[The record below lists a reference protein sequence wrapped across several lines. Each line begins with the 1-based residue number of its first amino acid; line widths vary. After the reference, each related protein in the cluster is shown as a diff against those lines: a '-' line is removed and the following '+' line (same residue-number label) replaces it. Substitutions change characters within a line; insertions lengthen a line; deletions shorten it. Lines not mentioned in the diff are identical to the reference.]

1 MYMMMIES
9 VLNYCFLPPPSH
21 TNIDSKRKIQ
31 RRHSLH
37 SPTAETRP
45 LVKQMGSMDS
55 GMSHNHHRPQSM
67 IINYSPPC
75 FEDDRTF
82 AADDVF
88 TNTLRLPN
96 GNMGRYRSHSNQNLA
111 SGSAFSP
118 SSFMAKPHTCSGALA
133 LTNSQAHVTSAL
145 IGSGLSLSPASRPT
159 LIKQFSQA
167 SSCAAD
173 SPSPVE
179 RDCVKGKSKELSQS
193 QRNSVEI
200 QYSVESDSPGP
211 VAPEQFPGS
220 DRLRLSP
227 EKSVQSKQQR
237 TTGKREQY
245 LGAPSQHS
253 SMPPPRS
260 KPAPSHSHSNPEFP
274 LTAHISMDKTERTH
288 SYDDLYSKRRKPPCQ
303 ALAES
308 KISPS
313 REKINTLSSQ
323 IYSSLDQSLSVMLPS
338 PFTSGSY
345 QHILKDSVTTSES
358 NPVCE
363 VMQKIITS
371 VNMPS
376 LNLTPA
382 HLQTLMDLS
391 RACCHANMLRE
402 SRSLCSY
409 PFLCVQQFL

>member
-1 MYMMMIES
+1 M
-9 VLNYCFLPPPSH
+9 VKLGH
-21 TNIDSKRKIQ
+21 TNHKFPVIST
-31 RRHSLH
+31 S
-37 SPTAETRP
+37 
-45 LVKQMGSMDS
+45 
-55 GMSHNHHRPQSM
+55 
-67 IINYSPPC
+67 INFY
-75 FEDDRTF
+75 
-82 AADDVF
+82 
-88 TNTLRLPN
+88 
-96 GNMGRYRSHSNQNLA
+96 
-111 SGSAFSP
+111 
-118 SSFMAKPHTCSGALA
+118 
-133 LTNSQAHVTSAL
+133 
-145 IGSGLSLSPASRPT
+145 

-409 PFLCVQQFL
+409 PSSVSSSFCEVEKVYDSPVAYLLNVGYRLIEKPLTVSFGLPCEGYMTLVFKLIPENGGRRNALLKVRGNLLLCNELGRSTAV